1 MQVKI
6 LEVRDRM
13 TFLPV
18 MAVLV
23 RPTNFN
29 QEYLLRRAGFITLD
43 TYVVLTKL
51 TDLKTAYDEDYG
63 WGDRTMTTAHKYIHE
78 NWDKL
83 ADGAVVDVEFILGET
98 SEPKQSELVESIHRS
113 L

>member
-18 MAVLV
+18 MAVSV
-23 RPTNFN
+23 KPINIS
-29 QEYLLRRAGFITLD
+29 QDYLCRRAGIDSSFPFII
-43 TYVVLTKL
+43 LTKL
-51 TDLKTAYDEDYG
+51 TDYRSGYDEYS
-63 WGDRTMTTAHKYIHE
+63 WGDRTVSTAHEYIIK

-83 ADGAVVDVEFILGET
+83 YDGAVVDVEFILGET
-98 SEPKQSELVESIHRS
+98 SEPKQSELVENIHRS